1 MTKNIFMPRIVT
13 AGFHRSESWVHEA
26 TDTNASHQPINKI
39 LRSRESGNRGLGA
52 VFLMV
57 VVGML
62 AGFPTNGQATAN
74 PEEGDSGAAEALPD
88 SADADEDAA
97 AARPIDGEP
106 ASPERGDTSE
116 AVEALSGSLDDSTG
130 SLEAGRET
138 RSGWNFKGDL
148 RAGYS
153 STDTDNRDAT
163 DQSSS
168 EWRGRFRAG
177 GSYRIAEKLIVGG
190 RLASTCS
197 TDECNPDFVLDGTLP
212 NSTSIND
219 GDITLDELYLHGFRR
234 KKFDVAI
241 GRLQTKFVSRAG
253 VFTKSL
259 DRNDSSG
266 TNVNWTDGVHGVLH
280 MTKEWTGHLILQK
293 NQADGTGNVRR
304 GPIDFNH
311 DDSRITYFL
320 AGENLRRLGPINQ
333 QGFDITY
340 MPRSLLKDGGRTGR
354 IKDYWGIVGRF
365 AASWPEGSGG
375 PHLNVAGEIGYAPE
389 TPSLAAMGLAGDGDA
404 DGLAWNFSA
413 SLVDF
418 RPDHSVGV
426 NYGLAGAGWLL
437 SPQYRENEEVIEI
450 RYLWRRSPNLALD
463 IRGRWRKE
471 LEQLDNTARKQEDL
485 NVFARFTL
493 GFGH

>member
-1 MTKNIFMPRIVT
+1 M
-13 AGFHRSESWVHEA
+13 
-26 TDTNASHQPINKI
+26 NKI

-52 VFLMV
+52 VFVLL

-62 AGFPTNGQATAN
+62 AGFPTNGQATTN
-74 PEEGDSGAAEALPD
+74 PEDGDSGVAEALLD
-88 SADADEDAA
+88 NADADEDAA
-97 AARPIDGEP
+97 AARSNDAEP
-106 ASPERGDTSE
+106 ASPDGEDPGEEVDAHT
-116 AVEALSGSLDDSTG
+116 GSLDDSTG
-130 SLEAGRET
+130 SIESGRET
-138 RSGWNFKGDL
+138 HGWNFQGDL

-153 STDTDNRDAT
+153 QTDTDNRDAT

-177 GSYRIAEKLIVGG
+177 GSYRITEKLIVSG

-212 NSTSIND
+212 NSTSIDD
-219 GDITLDELYLHGFRR
+219 GDITVDELYLHGFRR

-253 VFTKSL
+253 VFAKSL
-259 DRNDSSG
+259 DRNDSNG

-293 NQADGTGNVRR
+293 NHADGTGNIRR

-320 AGENLRRLGPINQ
+320 AGENLRRIGPVNQ
-333 QGFDITY
+333 RGFDITY
-340 MPRSLLKDGGRTGR
+340 MPRSLLKDGDRAGR
-354 IKDYWGIVGRF
+354 ITDYWGFVGRF
-365 AASWPEGSGG
+365 AASWPEGSSG

-389 TPSLAAMGLAGDGDA
+389 TPSLAAMGLAGVGDA
-404 DGLAWNFSA
+404 DGLAWIVSA
-413 SLVDF
+413 SVVDF
-418 RPDHSVGV
+418 RPGHSVGI
-426 NYGLAGAGWLL
+426 NYGRADAGWLL
-437 SPQYRENEEVIEI
+437 SPQYRENEEALEI
-450 RYLWRRSPNLALD
+450 RYVWRRSPNLALD